1 VILVAAVLAI
11 LTSMPHGHAHVPEEL
26 TEGSSSPTRN
36 ERVLELSAVALLSL
50 TVLATAWSGYQAS
63 LWSGEQSQHYAQAS
77 ATRVKSQQA
86 STHAGQSRIDD
97 LLYFNGWLDAHQA
110 GNEGLAKIYRRRFR
124 PAFVPAF
131 DAWIAQHPFTNPDA
145 LPGPLYM
152 PQYRLPDT
160 AESAR
165 LSAEADD
172 LYQQGTDS
180 KDHDDDYILSTVFFA
195 AVLFFAGISLR
206 VDWRRLRIAVLV
218 FATAMLIA
226 GLVFVLTLPIA

>member
-1 VILVAAVLAI
+1 
-11 LTSMPHGHAHVPEEL
+11 MPHGHAHVPEEL
-26 TEGSSSPTRN
+26 TEGSTTSRG

-77 ATRVKSQQA
+77 ATRIKSQQA

-110 GNEGLAKIYRRRFR
+110 GNQGLATVYRRRFR

-131 DAWIAQHPFTNPDA
+131 EAWVAQRPFTNPA
-145 LPGPLYM
+145 AIPGPLYM
-152 PQYRLPDT
+152 PQYHLP
-160 AESAR
+160 ALARSAA
-165 LSAEADD
+165 LSSEADD
-172 LYQQGTDS
+172 LYQEGTDAKS
-180 KDHDDDYILSTVFFA
+180 HDDDYILSTVFFA

-218 FATAMLIA
+218 FATAMLLG

>member
-1 VILVAAVLAI
+1 
-11 LTSMPHGHAHVPEEL
+11 MPHGHAHVPEEL
-26 TEGSSSPTRN
+26 SEGPAPTTRG
-36 ERVLELSAVALLSL
+36 ERILELSAVALLSL

-77 ATRVKSQQA
+77 AVRIKSQQA

-110 GNEGLAKIYRRRFR
+110 GNEGLAEVYRRRFR

-131 DAWIAQHPFTNPDA
+131 DAWIAQRPFTNPNA
-145 LPGPLYM
+145 VPGPLYM
-152 PQYRLPDT
+152 PQYRLR
-160 AESAR
+160 ALARSAV
-165 LSAEADD
+165 LSNEADD
-172 LYQQGTDS
+172 LYQQGTDA
-180 KDHDDDYILSTVFFA
+180 KEHDDDYILSTVFFA

-218 FATAMLIA
+218 FAAAMLLG
-226 GLVFVLTLPIA
+226 GLVFALTLPIA

>member
-1 VILVAAVLAI
+1 
-11 LTSMPHGHAHVPEEL
+11 MPHGHAHVPEEL
-26 TEGSSSPTRN
+26 TEGSSTSPG
-36 ERVLELSAVALLSL
+36 ERILELSAVALLSL

-77 ATRVKSQQA
+77 ATRIKSQQA

-110 GNEGLAKIYRRRFR
+110 GNEGLAKIYQRRFR

-145 LPGPLYM
+145 APGPLYM
-152 PQYRLPDT
+152 PQYRLADV
-160 AESAR
+160 AR
-165 LSAEADD
+165 ANVLSNEADD
-172 LYQQGTDS
+172 LYQEGTDA
-180 KDHDDDYILSTVFFA
+180 KGHDDDYILSTVFFA

-218 FATAMLIA
+218 FAAAMLLG
-226 GLVFVLTLPIA
+226 GLLFVLTLPIA

>member
-1 VILVAAVLAI
+1 M
-11 LTSMPHGHAHVPEEL
+11 SHHHSHVPEEL
-26 TEGSSSPTRN
+26 TEGSETSAG
-36 ERVLELSAVALLSL
+36 ERILELSAVALLSL

-77 ATRVKSQQA
+77 ATRIKSQQA

-110 GNEGLAKIYRRRFR
+110 GNQGLAKIYQRRFR

-131 DAWIAQHPFTNPDA
+131 DAWIAQHPFTNPNA
-145 LPGPLYM
+145 VPGPLYM
-152 PQYRLPDT
+152 PQYRLADT
-160 AESAR
+160 ARAQV
-165 LSAEADD
+165 LSNEADD
-172 LYQQGTDS
+172 LYQEGTDA
-180 KDHDDDYILSTVFFA
+180 KGHDDDYILSTVFFA

-218 FATAMLIA
+218 FATAMLLG
-226 GLVFVLTLPIA
+226 GLLFVLTLPIA

>member
-1 VILVAAVLAI
+1 
-11 LTSMPHGHAHVPEEL
+11 MPHGHAHVPEEL
-26 TEGSSSPTRN
+26 TEGSNSPTRS

-50 TVLATAWSGYQAS
+50 TILATAWSGYQAS

-77 ATRVKSQQA
+77 ATRIKSQQA

-110 GNEGLAKIYRRRFR
+110 GNQGLAAVYRRRFR

-131 DAWIAQHPFTNPDA
+131 EAWIAQHPFTNPA
-145 LPGPLYM
+145 AVPGPLYM
-152 PQYRLPDT
+152 PQYRL
-160 AESAR
+160 AAVAR
-165 LSAEADD
+165 ANLLSNEADD
-172 LYQQGTDS
+172 LYQEGTDA
-180 KDHDDDYILSTVFFA
+180 KGHDDGYILSTVFFA

-218 FATAMLIA
+218 FATAMLLG
-226 GLVFVLTLPIA
+226 GLIFVLTLPIA

>member
-1 VILVAAVLAI
+1 
-11 LTSMPHGHAHVPEEL
+11 MPHGHAHVPEEL
-26 TEGSSSPTRN
+26 TEGSNSPTRG

-77 ATRVKSQQA
+77 ATRIKSQQA

-110 GNEGLAKIYRRRFR
+110 GNQELAKIYERRFR

-131 DAWIAQHPFTNPDA
+131 EAWIAQHPFTNPA
-145 LPGPLYM
+145 AVPGPLYM
-152 PQYRLPDT
+152 PQYRLE
-160 AESAR
+160 AVAR
-165 LSAEADD
+165 ANLLSNEADD
-172 LYQQGTDS
+172 LYQEGTDA
-180 KDHDDDYILSTVFFA
+180 KGNDDDYILSTVFFA

-218 FATAMLIA
+218 FATAMLLG
-226 GLVFVLTLPIA
+226 GLIFVITLPVA

>member
-1 VILVAAVLAI
+1 
-11 LTSMPHGHAHVPEEL
+11 MPHGHAHVPEEL
-26 TEGSSSPTRN
+26 TEGSTSTG
-36 ERVLELSAVALLSL
+36 ERILELSAVALLSL

-77 ATRVKSQQA
+77 ATRIKSQQA

-110 GNEGLAKIYRRRFR
+110 GNEKLTTIYRNRFR

-145 LPGPLYM
+145 VPGPLYM
-152 PQYRLPDT
+152 PQYRLADT
-160 AESAR
+160 ARANT
-165 LSAEADD
+165 LSNEADA
-172 LYQQGTDS
+172 LYQEGTDAKS
-180 KDHDDDYILSTVFFA
+180 HDDDYILSTVFFA

-218 FATAMLIA
+218 FAAAMLLG
-226 GLVFVLTLPIA
+226 GLIFVLTLPIA